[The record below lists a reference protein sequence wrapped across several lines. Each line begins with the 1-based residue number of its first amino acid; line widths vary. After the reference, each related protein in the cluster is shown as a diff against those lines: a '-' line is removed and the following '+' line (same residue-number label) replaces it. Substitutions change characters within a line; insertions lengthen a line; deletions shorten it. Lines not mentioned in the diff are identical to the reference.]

1 MFFHSI
7 SESAWETLIS
17 ISIRCRR
24 KTMTHIAFP
33 TLVSLRRRDC
43 CLLSHVH
50 SIDRR
55 KQSWYSLGVNS
66 IMSLAIIS
74 LSQSP
79 NWFIYCM
86 LIAYRMRERGGSM
99 QPTGFVYIN
108 KWDLCGLPRSHDEWC
123 VEIEMCVWVCVCDCV
138 CVCLW
143 ESTSE
148 ERLSVRRTCNSSKF
162 LIWNGKWMGDR

>member
-74 LSQSP
+74 LSLNLP
-79 NWFIYCM
+79 IDLFIACWL
-86 LIAYRMRERGGSM
+86 LIECGKGGDRCS
-99 QPTGFVYIN
+99 QLALSISTNEIFVGCHARTMN
-108 KWDLCGLPRSHDEWC
+108 DVWRSK
-123 VEIEMCVWVCVCDCV
+123 CVCECV
-138 CVCLW
+138 CVC
-143 ESTSE
+143 
-148 ERLSVRRTCNSSKF
+148 
-162 LIWNGKWMGDR
+162 